1 MFASSNND
9 RPAEILKVWPA
20 RESMVRQRP
29 AEFLS
34 RLAVPLRR
42 VQ

>member
-29 AEFLS
+29 EFLS